1 MPFPLQVPNATK
13 QDSVVAVLEWL
24 RKLEAAEALL
34 ALQNSSQDP
43 CDSSSL
49 QHRGS
54 MPGSCLLQDGA
65 WGRGRW
71 EIGRVVVNWLW

>member
-1 MPFPLQVPNATK
+1 MPFPLQAPNATK
-13 QDSVVAVLEWL
+13 QDSVVVVLEWL

-34 ALQNSSQDP
+34 VLKNSSQDP

-49 QHRGS
+49 QHHGS

-65 WGRGRW
+65 WGMGHWKTRK
-71 EIGRVVVNWLW
+71 VVLNWLW